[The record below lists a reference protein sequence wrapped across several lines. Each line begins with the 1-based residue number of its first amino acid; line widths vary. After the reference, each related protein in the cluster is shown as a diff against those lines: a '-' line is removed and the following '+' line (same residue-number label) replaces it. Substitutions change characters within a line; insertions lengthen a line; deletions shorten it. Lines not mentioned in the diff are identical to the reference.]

1 VLLAALWLGGIGISS
16 ASAELV
22 AERPFSPAGLVIYLL
37 AADPSAPGTVYL
49 SVASGLFKSTDGG
62 RTWSWSG
69 RGLGRQ
75 GAGALAFDPS
85 RPGTLYLLSSDD
97 SADLFGST
105 DGGASW
111 QRLGAPER
119 NENNSIGRELAID
132 GSGTI
137 YAAIGHVLF
146 ATSDRGKTWVPLRDF
161 QAPIQSLA
169 VSPVSPGTLYV
180 TNSSVGGGVS
190 IPGQLHASEDGGRT
204 WREIGGE
211 AIPPEFGPRVGFG
224 TVFLAVAATR
234 PETLYAGVVGRGV
247 YRSTDRGGSWRRL
260 ALAPPGEYLHLSALA
275 VDRADPATVYAAI
288 DGTVSASSRA
298 PGRVAVSH
306 DQGETWRNRDGL
318 SIYFG
323 AAGHLVVDSTGALFA
338 ASTSGALEVS
348 TEKQPWR
355 SLIRRQDGGSFPWK
369 GEVRFRPGAPSTVC
383 TLLAGQLWKSADG
396 GQSWTAYA
404 AAPGSPFLNDV
415 AFDAADPN
423 LLYAAAETGVFRS
436 GDGGESWTRLH
447 QTAAKALVLPR
458 PGTLVAG
465 GCGIARSTDGGKTW
479 KEVLPCE
486 KASAYQGREVE
497 KLRIH
502 PAAPDE
508 ILATFLGSFVRGVR
522 SRSVYRSRDGGATW
536 ELVAGASL
544 VAHDSRD
551 PRTLYAAKG
560 TDLAKSTDGGET
572 WTTVGPFGETGE
584 PSDLVVD
591 PARPEILYGVTTWGV
606 ARSRD
611 AGRTWESEPFRFF
624 VVNASVFL
632 PHPTVRDLFYVGGSN
647 AIYEVRLEP

>member
-1 VLLAALWLGGIGISS
+1 MS
-16 ASAELV
+16 A
-22 AERPFSPAGLVIYLL
+22 G
-37 AADPSAPGTVYL
+37 
-49 SVASGLFKSTDGG
+49 
-62 RTWSWSG
+62 
-69 RGLGRQ
+69 
-75 GAGALAFDPS
+75 
-85 RPGTLYLLSSDD
+85 
-97 SADLFGST
+97 
-105 DGGASW
+105 
-111 QRLGAPER
+111 
-119 NENNSIGRELAID
+119 
-132 GSGTI
+132 
-137 YAAIGHVLF
+137 
-146 ATSDRGKTWVPLRDF
+146 
-161 QAPIQSLA
+161 
-169 VSPVSPGTLYV
+169 
-180 TNSSVGGGVS
+180 
-190 IPGQLHASEDGGRT
+190 
-204 WREIGGE
+204 
-211 AIPPEFGPRVGFG
+211 
-224 TVFLAVAATR
+224 
-234 PETLYAGVVGRGV
+234 GV

-260 ALAPPGEYLHLSALA
+260 ALGQPGEYLHLSALA

-288 DGTVSASSRA
+288 DGTVSASSRS

-306 DQGETWRNRDGL
+306 DGGETWRNRDGL

-338 ASTSGALEVS
+338 ASTAGHLEVS

-355 SLIRRQDGGSFPWK
+355 SLIRRQGGGSFPWR

-447 QTAAKALVLPR
+447 GTVAKALVLPR

-508 ILATFLGSFVRGVR
+508 ILATFLGSFVGAVR
-522 SRSVYRSRDGGATW
+522 PRTVYRSRDGGATW

-544 VAHDSRD
+544 VAHDPRD
-551 PRTLYAAKG
+551 PRTFYAAKG
-560 TDLAKSTDGGET
+560 ADLAKSTDGGET

-591 PARPEILYGVTTWGV
+591 PARPEILYGLTTWGV

-611 AGRTWESEPFRFF
+611 AGRTWGSEPFRFF
-624 VVNASVFL
+624 AVNASVFL
-632 PHPTVRDLFYVGGSN
+632 HHPTVPNLFYVGGSN
-647 AIYEVRLEP
+647 AIYEVRPEPWVSEARTRASETWPRVSGAATGVSTAGTRVSETTTRPSEARPRVSDAGDPGLCLTLVS